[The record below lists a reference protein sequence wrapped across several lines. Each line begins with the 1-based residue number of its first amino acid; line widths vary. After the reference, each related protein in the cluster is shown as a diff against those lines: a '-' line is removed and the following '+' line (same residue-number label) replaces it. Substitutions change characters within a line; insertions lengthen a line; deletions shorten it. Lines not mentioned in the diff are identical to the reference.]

1 MVAES
6 RELVVLAQR
15 GDAAALGEL
24 LALHRAGMMAV
35 ALSVLPRA
43 AEAEDAVQDASLTAL
58 TRIADLRD
66 PAAAGPWLRM
76 IVRNVCRMRLRA
88 ASPAHLFPGEPP
100 AHLLPAGS
108 SATVRRSGTPAHGL
122 HAGTPA
128 DGLPAGSPAH
138 GRPAESS
145 ATARPAGSPARVS
158 PPPASGPGNPEELLE
173 RQALRD
179 WVAHAVG
186 RLSAPLRT
194 VTLLRYFSTVH
205 TYDDIAAI
213 CGVPSGTVR
222 RRLHEARKQLA
233 GALTAARSAAYDGA
247 AAVGEHRA
255 AAEAAARAG
264 REGTFG
270 AYLRDAWH
278 PDVEAAWSDGRRA
291 TGLPPLVTV
300 MDRNVSAGMLPRV
313 ADVSATR
320 DLVLWEIDVLAVAQ
334 AERTCAAQAYWLMS
348 VDRGRVSGLRV
359 FQR

>member
-1 MVAES
+1 MMIAES
-6 RELVVLAQR
+6 PELVLLAQR

-24 LALHRAGMMAV
+24 LARHRAGMMAV

-58 TRIADLRD
+58 ARIGDLRD
-66 PAAAGPWLRM
+66 PSAAGPWLKM

-88 ASPAHLFPGEPP
+88 APPARLLPAEPP
-100 AHLLPAGS
+100 ARPLRAAPRSHPLPTAGL
-108 SATVRRSGTPAHGL
+108 G
-122 HAGTPA
+122 
-128 DGLPAGSPAH
+128 D
-138 GRPAESS
+138 
-145 ATARPAGSPARVS
+145 
-158 PPPASGPGNPEELLE
+158 PEELLE

-233 GALTAARSAAYDGA
+233 GALTAARHDAYDGA
-247 AAVGEHRA
+247 AAIAAHRA
-255 AAEAAARAG
+255 EAETAARAG
-264 REGTFG
+264 HEGTFG

-278 PDVEAAWSDGRRA
+278 PDVDAAWSDGRRA
-291 TGLPPLVTV
+291 TGIPPLVTV

-320 DLVLWEIDVLAVAQ
+320 DLVLWEIDVLAVAP

-348 VDRGRVSGLRV
+348 LDRGRVSGLRV